1 MFFAKLHPLLVHFPM
16 ALLASG
22 ALFEI
27 FGKLQKEE
35 SVVAAGKFN
44 VRFGFWS
51 AIPTIIVGVLG
62 GLSLNLKPEVSSFL
76 VLHIMYAFLTLG
88 LFAVIIFLNRFL
100 ENPWVKVVYY
110 LLLASGL
117 FSILATGFY
126 GGEMVHRFGLPGGAA
141 P

>member
-27 FGKLQKEE
+27 MGKLQKEE
-35 SVVAAGKFN
+35 SVVAAGEFN
-44 VRFGFWS
+44 IRFGFWS
-51 AIPTIIVGVLG
+51 AIPTIAVGVLG
-62 GLSLNLKPEVSSFL
+62 GLSLDLSPEVSPFL
-76 VLHIMYAFLTLG
+76 VSHIMYAFLTLG
-88 LFAVIIFLNRFL
+88 LFAVIIFLNRFM
-100 ENPWVKVVYY
+100 ENPWVQVGYY
-110 LLLASGL
+110 LLLAAGL

-126 GGEMVHRFGLPGGAA
+126 GGEMVHRFGLPGGVA